1 MLLVTR
7 IKLHEIAMSPEMRTW
22 VIRQRSVT
30 SGEAQKKGGHEES
43 RVKKRI
49 IGERNVGLHAVPREL
64 HGRGTTG
71 TTGSILFITR
81 SSYDDGALTYVAP
94 GRL

>member
-1 MLLVTR
+1 
-7 IKLHEIAMSPEMRTW
+7 MSIDMRTW
-22 VIRQRSVT
+22 VNKM
-30 SGEAQKKGGHEES
+30 SGNEWRRKKKETWKEPCE
-43 RVKKRI
+43 KRI

-64 HGRGTTG
+64 HGRGTTE
-71 TTGSILFITR
+71 SILFITR